1 MVCSWVK
8 LLGLVVLWVVTTG
21 GWLDFLKKPTERWRG
36 TGQIDTFERQGNTL
50 KVYGSSSESTVFLI
64 DGRVFNGL
72 RPDDTFEDV
81 KKASLI
87 LYEYCKQQQE
97 KEKGEKKIK
106 EDSEIDQSF
115 NSSLSLDEMFDEEV
129 SEELEKDLSE
139 ESNEENNQS
148 QTSTLSAGDS
158 YEDGVVDVRTADSL
172 EDKLKDLVNTQ
183 GLENVYVEIPK
194 VNLDNI
200 IASNVEIHEEFD
212 RYWKYETNLWK
223 QKSDECR
230 CHFNVGFDEVDA
242 EFHTFKR
249 EAQKEVSYLVKG
261 ANVKFAFAEDQE
273 QVDKFISVQKKLK
286 RKIKIFYEDGRG
298 LRQLKDSNIIDMKN
312 LINEGKKILE
322 DSPKKYDSMI
332 NNIEGDLDAILC
344 TTSGTTSNPKLA
356 TLPANKFIQHISNY
370 LKVDP
375 KNSSDEYVSV
385 LPFPWIM
392 EQVYGVGFNLLSGMK
407 VNFPENA
414 DTAMEDLKE
423 IGPTFMLGAPRLWE
437 QISADMRARILDSSK
452 LTQWIFNTMVDR
464 GLKAVDSGKRDFW
477 ADKLLFT
484 HLKDRLGFSKVTS
497 AATGGSAI
505 GPDTFKFF
513 LAMGIPLRQ
522 LYGQTELM
530 GAYTLQNPPA
540 GEMDC
545 ETVGEPFPD
554 CQIKI
559 LNPDANGMG
568 EIITK
573 HPNMFSGYY
582 NNKKALKESI
592 KNGWMYT
599 GDAGFIDNKNRLT
612 VVDRVDDIATKSDGI
627 KFSPQN
633 IENKLKFSPY
643 VGEAVI
649 LGSKKPY
656 LTAIICIRF
665 SIVSK
670 LAEKWQLPFTSYT
683 GLAADKKIYDLIQS
697 EIEKVNKNQPNNLKI
712 EKFLR

>member
-1 MVCSWVK
+1 MQNTNLNYPDFKRYNTFPKILKFRSDTMPNDVALRDKDLGIWNETSWKEYNQKVSELAIGLNTVGFRK
-8 LLGLVVLWVVTTG
+8 GDVLALIGDNKPAWVFFEIAAQANGGMSLGIY
-21 GWLDFLKKPTERWRG
+21 R
-36 TGQIDTFERQGNTL
+36 DT
-50 KVYGSSSESTVFLI
+50 
-64 DGRVFNGL
+64 
-72 RPDDTFEDV
+72 
-81 KKASLI
+81 
-87 LYEYCKQQQE
+87 
-97 KEKGEKKIK
+97 
-106 EDSEIDQSF
+106 
-115 NSSLSLDEMFDEEV
+115 LDE
-129 SEELEKDLSE
+129 
-139 ESNEENNQS
+139 
-148 QTSTLSAGDS
+148 
-158 YEDGVVDVRTADSL
+158 
-172 EDKLKDLVNTQ
+172 
-183 GLENVYVEIPK
+183 
-194 VNLDNI
+194 
-200 IASNVEIHEEFD
+200 
-212 RYWKYETNLWK
+212 
-223 QKSDECR
+223 
-230 CHFNVGFDEVDA
+230 
-242 EFHTFKR
+242 
-249 EAQKEVSYLVKG
+249 EVSYLVKG
-261 ANVKFAFAEDQE
+261 ANVKYAFAEDQE
-273 QVDKFISVQKKLK
+273 QVDKFINVQKKLK

-298 LRQLKDSNIIDMKN
+298 LKQLNDPNIIDMKSLMKN
-312 LINEGKKILE
+312 GKKIL
-322 DSPKKYDSMI
+322 DKSPKKYDNMI
-332 NNIEGDLDAILC
+332 NSIEGNLDAILC

-375 KNSSDEYVSV
+375 KSATDEYVSV

-414 DTAMEDLKE
+414 DTAMDDLKE

-573 HPNMFSGYY
+573 HPNMFSGYF

-599 GDAGFIDNKNRLT
+599 GDAGFIDKKNRLT
-612 VVDRVDDIATKSDGI
+612 VIDRVDDIATKSDGI

-649 LGSKKPY
+649 LGSKKPF

-670 LAEKWQLPFTSYT
+670 LAEKWQLAFTSYT

-697 EIEKVNKNQPNNLKI
+697 EIEKVNLNQPNNLKI
-712 EKFLR
+712 EKFLLLFKELEADDGELTRTKKVRRSVINERYKSLVTSLYKNEKVANIDTEVTYEDGRKGKIKASMEIRTLVKSQKRNVK

>member
-1 MVCSWVK
+1 MPNDVALRDKDLGIWNETSWKDYNQKVSELAIGLNSAGFRK
-8 LLGLVVLWVVTTG
+8 GDVLALIGDNKPAWVFFEIAAQANGGMSLGIY
-21 GWLDFLKKPTERWRG
+21 R
-36 TGQIDTFERQGNTL
+36 DT
-50 KVYGSSSESTVFLI
+50 
-64 DGRVFNGL
+64 
-72 RPDDTFEDV
+72 
-81 KKASLI
+81 
-87 LYEYCKQQQE
+87 
-97 KEKGEKKIK
+97 
-106 EDSEIDQSF
+106 
-115 NSSLSLDEMFDEEV
+115 LDE
-129 SEELEKDLSE
+129 
-139 ESNEENNQS
+139 
-148 QTSTLSAGDS
+148 
-158 YEDGVVDVRTADSL
+158 
-172 EDKLKDLVNTQ
+172 
-183 GLENVYVEIPK
+183 
-194 VNLDNI
+194 
-200 IASNVEIHEEFD
+200 
-212 RYWKYETNLWK
+212 
-223 QKSDECR
+223 
-230 CHFNVGFDEVDA
+230 
-242 EFHTFKR
+242 
-249 EAQKEVSYLVKG
+249 EVSYLVKG
-261 ANVKFAFAEDQE
+261 ANVKYAFAEDQE
-273 QVDKFISVQKKLK
+273 QVDKFINVQKKLK

-298 LRQLKDSNIIDMKN
+298 LKQLNDPNIIDMKS
-312 LINEGKKILE
+312 LMKDGKKIL
-322 DSPKKYDSMI
+322 DKSPKKYDNMI
-332 NNIEGDLDAILC
+332 NSIEGNLDAILC

-375 KNSSDEYVSV
+375 KSATDEYVSV

-414 DTAMEDLKE
+414 DTAMDDLKE

-573 HPNMFSGYY
+573 HPNMFSGYF

-599 GDAGFIDNKNRLT
+599 GDAGFIDKKNRLT
-612 VVDRVDDIATKSDGI
+612 VIDRVDDIATKSDGI

-649 LGSKKPY
+649 LGSKKPF

-670 LAEKWQLPFTSYT
+670 LAEKWQLAFTSYT

-697 EIEKVNKNQPNNLKI
+697 EIEKVNANQPNNLKI
-712 EKFLR
+712 EKFLLLFKELEADDGELTRTKKVRRSVINERYKSLVTSLYKNEKVANIDTEVTYEDGRKGKIKASMEIRTLAKSQKRNVK

>member
-1 MVCSWVK
+1 MPNDVALRDKDLGIWNETSWKEYNQKVSELAIGLNTVGFRK
-8 LLGLVVLWVVTTG
+8 GDVLALIGDNKPAWVFFEIAAQANGGMSLGIY
-21 GWLDFLKKPTERWRG
+21 R
-36 TGQIDTFERQGNTL
+36 DT
-50 KVYGSSSESTVFLI
+50 
-64 DGRVFNGL
+64 
-72 RPDDTFEDV
+72 
-81 KKASLI
+81 
-87 LYEYCKQQQE
+87 
-97 KEKGEKKIK
+97 
-106 EDSEIDQSF
+106 
-115 NSSLSLDEMFDEEV
+115 LDE
-129 SEELEKDLSE
+129 
-139 ESNEENNQS
+139 
-148 QTSTLSAGDS
+148 
-158 YEDGVVDVRTADSL
+158 
-172 EDKLKDLVNTQ
+172 
-183 GLENVYVEIPK
+183 
-194 VNLDNI
+194 
-200 IASNVEIHEEFD
+200 
-212 RYWKYETNLWK
+212 
-223 QKSDECR
+223 
-230 CHFNVGFDEVDA
+230 
-242 EFHTFKR
+242 
-249 EAQKEVSYLVKG
+249 EVSYLVKG
-261 ANVKFAFAEDQE
+261 ANVKYAFAEDQE
-273 QVDKFISVQKKLK
+273 QVDKFINVQKKLK

-298 LRQLKDSNIIDMKN
+298 LKQLNDPNIIDMKSLMKN
-312 LINEGKKILE
+312 GKKIL
-322 DSPKKYDSMI
+322 DKSPKKYDNMI
-332 NNIEGDLDAILC
+332 NSIEGNLDAILC

-375 KNSSDEYVSV
+375 KSATDEYVSV

-414 DTAMEDLKE
+414 DTAMDDLKE

-545 ETVGEPFPD
+545 ETVGVPFPD

-573 HPNMFSGYY
+573 HPNMFSGYF

-599 GDAGFIDNKNRLT
+599 GDAGFIDKKNRLT
-612 VVDRVDDIATKSDGI
+612 VIDRVDDIATKSDGI

-649 LGSKKPY
+649 LGSKKPF

-665 SIVSK
+665 SIASK
-670 LAEKWQLPFTSYT
+670 LAEKWQLAFTSYT

-697 EIEKVNKNQPNNLKI
+697 EIEKVNLNQPNNLKI
-712 EKFLR
+712 EKFLLLFKELEADDGELTRTKKVRRSVINERYKSLVTSLYKNEKVANIDTEVTYEDGRKGKIKASMEIRTLVKSQKRNFK